1 VNTVDL
7 DFSDENDHILLEKTG
22 YKVSIVNNILDNE
35 NHIND
40 NSEEKEEKE

>member
-1 VNTVDL
+1 VNTVEL

-22 YKVSIVNNILDNE
+22 YKMLNVNNNENNE

-40 NSEEKEEKE
+40 NSEEKE